1 MREKESPNSK
11 TVSVTLTEGVISSE
25 VSVQQVQ
32 SDSCGAI
39 VTFVG
44 NVRAFDHDKEV
55 STLIYEIHPQ
65 TQDTLRDVVKEVSD
79 RHNVTKVSVV
89 HRYGEIPIGESAF
102 IVAVSAPHR
111 AEAFAA
117 CTELVDEVK
126 ARIPIWKH
134 QVFTDGSDEWVN
146 CA

>member
-1 MREKESPNSK
+1 MI
-11 TVSVTLTEGVISSE
+11 SVLLTDQVISLSKF
-25 VSVQQVQ
+25 VSQVESFQ
-32 SDSCGAI
+32 AGA
-39 VTFVG
+39 VATFCG
-44 NVRAFDHDKEV
+44 NVRVHDNGKEV
-55 STLIYEIHPQ
+55 AKLTYEIHPS
-65 TQDTLRDVVKEVSD
+65 TEEILNGVVREVAS
-79 RHNVTKVSVV
+79 RHKVLGVAV
-89 HRYGEIPIGESAF
+89 AHRYGEIPIGDSAF

-134 QVFTDGSDEWVN
+134 QVFIDGSDEWVN

>member
-1 MREKESPNSK
+1 MI
-11 TVSVTLTEGVISSE
+11 SVLLTDQVISLSNFISQVE
-25 VSVQQVQ
+25 SVQA
-32 SDSCGAI
+32 GA
-39 VTFVG
+39 VATFSG
-44 NVRAFDHDKEV
+44 NVRVLDNGKDVARL
-55 STLIYEIHPQ
+55 TYEIHPS
-65 TQDTLRDVVKEVSD
+65 TEEILNEVVREVASRHKVLDVAVA
-79 RHNVTKVSVV
+79 